1 MAVYRITRFVG
12 PNMDKAIKIG
22 ETVRELISSAGAD
35 FVDVAS
41 DGEGNG
47 MGIARYPDQETMENA
62 TPIAQQAFGKMIE
75 GGAVDGSSIRPWT
88 GNVIMSF

>member
-47 MGIARYPDQETMENA
+47 MVIARYPDQETMENA
-62 TPIAQQAFGKMIE
+62 TPIGT
-75 GGAVDGSSIRPWT
+75 T
-88 GNVIMSF
+88 GVWQDD

>member
-12 PNMDKAIKIG
+12 PDMDKAIKIG
-22 ETVRELISSAGAD
+22 EMVRELISSAGAD

-47 MGIARYPDQETMENA
+47 MVIARYPDQETMENA
-62 TPIAQQAFGKMIE
+62 TPIAHRRLA
-75 GGAVDGSSIRPWT
+75 R
-88 GNVIMSF
+88 

>member
-47 MGIARYPDQETMENA
+47 MVIARYPDQETMENA
-62 TPIAQQAFGKMIE
+62 TPIAQQAFGKKIE
-75 GGAVDGSSIRPWT
+75 GGAVDGSSIH
-88 GNVIMSF
+88 M

>member
-1 MAVYRITRFVG
+1 MV
-12 PNMDKAIKIG
+12 
-22 ETVRELISSAGAD
+22 
-35 FVDVAS
+35 
-41 DGEGNG
+41 
-47 MGIARYPDQETMENA
+47 IARYPDQETMENA

>member
-1 MAVYRITRFVG
+1 MSVYRITRFLSLDI
-12 PNMDKAIKIG
+12 DKTIETA
-22 ETVRELISSAGAD
+22 ETVRELISSTGAD

-47 MGIARYPDQETMENA
+47 VVIARYPDQATMENA

-75 GGAVDGSSIRPWT
+75 EGTIDSNSIQPWT
-88 GNVIMSF
+88 GDVIMSF